1 MLSEIKLGQYFPGN
15 SIIHRLDPRT
25 KILLVILLIITSFS
39 AQNYLCI
46 GLSVFF
52 VVAIMLLSKI
62 SLKLYFKS
70 MKVIFFI
77 ILFTSVMNLFYGK
90 GYTIFRFGFINV
102 TIGALNNSIFIAAR
116 LLCMICI
123 GSALTFTTSPT
134 DLTDALEKLLSPL
147 KIFKLHV
154 NELAMMITIALRFVP
169 TLLIETDKII
179 NAQKSR
185 GADLE
190 TGSLISRA
198 KSLIPILVPLFV
210 SSFRRAYDLSI
221 AMDCRCYTGGNN
233 RTRMKVLSFKLT
245 DFIIISLAVITLFTC
260 ILTNIFF
267 SAVIM

>member
-15 SIIHRLDPRT
+15 SIVHKLDPRT
-25 KILLVILLIITSFS
+25 KILLVILLIVTSFS

-52 VVAIMLLSKI
+52 TVSIMLFSKI
-62 SLKLYFKS
+62 PIKLYFKS
-70 MKVIFFI
+70 MKMILYI
-77 ILFTSVMNLFYGK
+77 ILFTSIMNLFYGK
-90 GYTIFRFGFINV
+90 GYTIFQLGFINL
-102 TIGALNNSIFIAAR
+102 TIGALNNSIFLAAR

-123 GSALTFTTSPT
+123 SSALTFTTSPT

-198 KSLIPILVPLFV
+198 KSLIPVLVPLFI

-221 AMDCRCYTGGNN
+221 AMECRCYTGGNN
-233 RTRMKVLSFKLT
+233 RTRMKTLSFKPA
-245 DFIIISLAVITLFTC
+245 DFIIIFLSIIMLFVC
-260 ILTNIFF
+260 ILSNIFLT
-267 SAVIM
+267 AVIM